1 MIASATRAPALK
13 VCTLGMNDRAQESLR
28 FLFTRQMADRC
39 ILADGDSAHVAV
51 VDIDAH
57 SSAALLSEHRRRH
70 PERPLVV
77 LSLNGSVADIPNA
90 ILVRKPIHVHSFIQ
104 ALQYLHDAVLHP
116 GSWVPSPP
124 APADVPPP
132 RPAAAAAA
140 APEPP
145 PPRVRPPAEP
155 DRAASHMEA
164 RRNHHFIGSM
174 PDGDLAD
181 PAARARAAYAPGEFL
196 QGFVQSAFALGIDEV
211 AVIRLSGPA
220 FDPITVYPFARRIVF
235 GGSSRTLY
243 AAARLPLKAREVR
256 CEPLPRAAHTPPDDA
271 PGEAYDQVLW
281 KLALYASR
289 GRVPAGTPFD
299 APVKLRRWPNLTRL
313 LAPPHAARIAGL
325 WARHPCSLAETAR
338 LLDIPQR
345 FVFAFYSA
353 SNALDLVSLPPA
365 RDLPVPAPPPASE
378 KRGIFR
384 LLLDKLTGPRKA

>member
-1 MIASATRAPALK
+1 MIASAPRDHALK

-28 FLFTRQMADRC
+28 FLFRRQMADRC

-51 VDIDAH
+51 VDIDTH
-57 SSAALLSEHRRRH
+57 SSATLLSEHRRRH

-104 ALQYLHDAVLHP
+104 ALQYLHDAVFRP
-116 GSWVPSPP
+116 GSWVPTPP
-124 APADVPPP
+124 ASARMPAPQIETAATALVAPTPRA
-132 RPAAAAAA
+132 RPA
-140 APEPP
+140 
-145 PPRVRPPAEP
+145 AEP
-155 DRAASHMEA
+155 DRAATHMEA

-174 PDGDLAD
+174 PDGDLTDAT
-181 PAARARAAYAPGEFL
+181 ARARAAYVPGEFL
-196 QGFVQSAFALGIDEV
+196 QGFVQLALARGIDAV
-211 AVIRLSGPA
+211 AVVRLSGPA
-220 FDPITVYPFARRIVF
+220 FDPITIYPFARRIVF

-256 CEPLPRAAHTPPDDA
+256 CELLRGTGHTPPDDQ
-271 PGEAYDQVLW
+271 PGEPYDPVLW

-313 LAPPHAARIAGL
+313 VAPPHAARIAGL
-325 WARHPCSLAETAR
+325 WSRHPCSLAETAR
-338 LLDIPQR
+338 LLEIPQR

-365 RDLPVPAPPPASE
+365 RELPAPTPPPASE